1 MIEAH
6 PIDLRARQLASAPA
20 DQRLSR
26 SFSLQADLRSMGVY
40 PASIRSLYQA
50 LGRGELDP
58 MTVPAFNV
66 RGLTYELARAIWRTA
81 LDMQAGPFMFELAP
95 PEASSG
101 GQTFEEYA
109 ALTLAAA
116 AREGYRGPVF
126 LQGDHFEVES
136 PQELTGILGLAHRV
150 LRAGFYQLDIDASHL
165 FDPQSGDLPGFHLPN
180 ARATARIVADLRGS
194 QPPGV
199 RLTLGG
205 EVGEIGGRNTTF
217 ADVVAFHQD
226 FLRYLP
232 AEVPGLDKIS
242 AQTGT
247 RHGGMVEPD
256 GRVGRMPLD
265 FELVSD
271 LSRRARA
278 VGLAGLVQHGAST
291 LSLPDLARLP
301 AIGVLEVHLAT
312 QIQNIVFDHP
322 AFPRALLNQMR
333 ERLLPA
339 RRGAEGEP
347 EADEQQLTEAQ
358 RFYRARWECWGL
370 FRTDLLQLPHAVLR
384 PITQGLSDWVAEVFT
399 ALRVRGRAPR
409 VGVYAGEAT

>member
-20 DQRLSR
+20 DQRLSLA
-26 SFSLQADLRSMGVY
+26 SSLQADLRSMGVY

-95 PEASSG
+95 AEASSG

-136 PQELTGILGLAHRV
+136 PQELTGILGLSHRV
-150 LRAGFYQLDIDASHL
+150 LKAGFYQLDIDASHL
-165 FDPQSGDLPGFHLPN
+165 FDPQSGDLPGFHMPN
-180 ARATARIVADLRGS
+180 ARAAARIVADLRAS
-194 QPPGV
+194 QPPGI

-205 EVGEIGGRNTTF
+205 EVGEIGGRNTSL
-217 ADVVAFHQD
+217 ADLVAFHQD
-226 FLRYLP
+226 FLGYLP
-232 AEVPGLDKIS
+232 ADVAGLDKIS

-271 LSRRARA
+271 LSRQARA
-278 VGLAGLVQHGAST
+278 LGMAGLVQHGAST

-301 AIGVLEVHLAT
+301 DIGVLEVHLAT

-322 AFPRALLNQMR
+322 AFPRVLLKSNARPPAAR
-333 ERLLPA
+333 ET
-339 RRGAEGEP
+339 RR
-347 EADEQQLTEAQ
+347 
-358 RFYRARWECWGL
+358 RR
-370 FRTDLLQLPHAVLR
+370 
-384 PITQGLSDWVAEVFT
+384 
-399 ALRVRGRAPR
+399 
-409 VGVYAGEAT
+409 